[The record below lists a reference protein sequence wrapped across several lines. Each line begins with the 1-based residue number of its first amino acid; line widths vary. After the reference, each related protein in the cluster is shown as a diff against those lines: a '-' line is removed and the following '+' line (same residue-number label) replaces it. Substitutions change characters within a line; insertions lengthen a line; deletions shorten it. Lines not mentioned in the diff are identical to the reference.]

1 MNVTKW
7 KFTFGLL
14 RVNIAMYFVHF
25 VVFQALYLSIW
36 TDLFI
41 TCRYQAVVL
50 KILLP
55 SPSCM
60 LLTNFPKFV
69 SCLPDPSF

>member
-14 RVNIAMYFVHF
+14 RVNIAMYFV
-25 VVFQALYLSIW
+25 QALYLSIW

-69 SCLPDPSF
+69 SCFLDPSF